1 MDRKKRLLPPRRSPP
16 AISHFLISTSGDAGR
31 AFSRNAHLITYR
43 PERACKPGSVTRR
56 WRVRGH
62 LSGTMVAHRLKRPTR
77 GLGRAALEHPL
88 IWPCSG
94 WGLPSQPGHPGC
106 WCALTAPF
114 HPYPDSAGRFV
125 FCGTFPRVTPG
136 GRYPPPCPVEPGLSS
151 RRLLLRAAAQP
162 TPVDISYSSAIAC
175 TTGVRQA
182 AWRTHAHPQ
191 SIPLSMARLAAAS
204 AAVFSPR
211 RT

>member
-1 MDRKKRLLPPRRSPP
+1 MVPVLFVIPGIPCVLIFLRLVPAEKTRPYRPDARSLNGHPLS
-16 AISHFLISTSGDAGR
+16 AEQETQGGHIRGLRSAR
-31 AFSRNAHLITYR
+31 LITYR

-56 WRVRGH
+56 WRARGH
-62 LSGTMVAHRLKRPTR
+62 LSGTMVAQRLKRPTR

-151 RRLLLRAAAQP
+151 RSRSCARPRSPLR
-162 TPVDISYSSAIAC
+162 
-175 TTGVRQA
+175 
-182 AWRTHAHPQ
+182 
-191 SIPLSMARLAAAS
+191 
-204 AAVFSPR
+204 
-211 RT
+211 

>member
-1 MDRKKRLLPPRRSPP
+1 
-16 AISHFLISTSGDAGR
+16 
-31 AFSRNAHLITYR
+31 
-43 PERACKPGSVTRR
+43 
-56 WRVRGH
+56 
-62 LSGTMVAHRLKRPTR
+62 MVAHRLKRPTR

-162 TPVDISYSSAIAC
+162 APVDISYSRAVTYTISGRRIPWHGSVLVNPSRRRWRDWRRHRPPCFPRGAH
-175 TTGVRQA
+175 GVPRPN
-182 AWRTHAHPQ
+182 RISPPPPSPAHTR
-191 SIPLSMARLAAAS
+191 A
-204 AAVFSPR
+204 
-211 RT
+211 

>member
-1 MDRKKRLLPPRRSPP
+1 
-16 AISHFLISTSGDAGR
+16 
-31 AFSRNAHLITYR
+31 
-43 PERACKPGSVTRR
+43 
-56 WRVRGH
+56 
-62 LSGTMVAHRLKRPTR
+62 MVAHRLKRPTR

-162 TPVDISYSSAIAC
+162 TPVDISYSSTIAC
-175 TTGVRQA
+175 TTGGRQA
-182 AWRTHAHPQ
+182 PWRGSAPVNPSRRRWRDWRRHRPPRFRLVARGVLLRSRFFWRSPSPAHTR
-191 SIPLSMARLAAAS
+191 A
-204 AAVFSPR
+204 
-211 RT
+211 